1 MTGIEIFYTSAE
13 DLLLAVLGLIVDGCS
28 STLSGLSPCSEAA
41 FNARYQRRR
50 EAPSAGCRCYAA
62 PNSRQPVA
70 HEHDLAYHASFPE
83 QLLRLSW
90 LGKRKS
96 LRDEWLDLFL
106 LKEIEQGDQI
116 RSKQCRFQPLE
127 RLDAVGDHPFPAR
140 ENPSRRRCT
149 TRRWGFHEGDY
160 DGLYGRHLIPSHVA
174 RLCCLNPPPSR
185 RDGEPRANAR
195 GGHHR
200 WDRRRRPR
208 HRS

>member
-13 DLLLAVLGLIVDGCS
+13 DLLLAVLGLIVDGRS
-28 STLSGLSPCSEAA
+28 STLSGLSPCSEADV
-41 FNARYQRRR
+41 QRSL
-50 EAPSAGCRCYAA
+50 SAASGSAVCWMPLLCRF
-62 PNSRQPVA
+62 NSRQPVA